1 MSNSFK
7 SNGKT
12 KRVVG
17 KEAPPQ
23 FYPGPFWKELALL
36 KPFQPNQLWNLAFF
50 TFLFFKLINMASTM
64 FEDYSS
70 TPSLIT
76 EIDELEAY
84 IQSLSDDDYV
94 DFIAD
99 FLKPT
104 PLEMGFVVI
113 FFILMVV
120 GIIGNSLVVYVVVS
134 NRHMVSKFFGKCLV
148 PTLCVLFWFI
158 IFLFGN

>member
-1 MSNSFK
+1 MTSA
-7 SNGKT
+7 
-12 KRVVG
+12 V
-17 KEAPPQ
+17 
-23 FYPGPFWKELALL
+23 
-36 KPFQPNQLWNLAFF
+36 
-50 TFLFFKLINMASTM
+50 

-84 IQSLSDDDYV
+84 IQRLSDDDYV

-113 FFILMVV
+113 FFILMIV

-134 NRHMVSKFFGKCLV
+134 NRHMVS
-148 PTLCVLFWFI
+148 
-158 IFLFGN
+158 